1 MQLLSGQPPVTDR
14 VSGHLSFGQPALFR
28 MPSPSW
34 VSGHMGTMVPLRASL
49 SLPDKGQV
57 RWPPWRKRPTYF
69 ETSSGLSGIQG
80 CHFDKVG

>member
-34 VSGHMGTMVPLRASL
+34 VSGHMGTTVPLE
-49 SLPDKGQV
+49 GQSEPA
-57 RWPPWRKRPTYF
+57 RQRP
-69 ETSSGLSGIQG
+69 S
-80 CHFDKVG
+80 KVATLEKTPYLL